1 MQRFVRQKKTVFNRV
16 ICKIFFK
23 EASLDHGFKL
33 KSCKVSQIQCLQI
46 IFEYPSKL
54 KSLDKNNFNH
64 SDLKFEWGRYI
75 SMLNNKQCF
84 QIIGFMV
91 AVIMTFATTGLTII
105 NTINWFV
112 VNRSKK
118 SFKNGL
124 VAKKPLYDDSYR
136 VLKNPRYS
144 DPFIGMQLGAVR
156 LPPVRN
162 FSDQTNSVPQQIHSI
177 R

>member
-23 EASLDHGFKL
+23 EASLDHEFKL
-33 KSCKVSQIQCLQI
+33 KSCVSQIQCLQI

-75 SMLNNKQCF
+75 SVLNNKQCF